1 MDLDVLLKRKDLKP
15 KEKTEVMA
23 DAIIS
28 GELAIVDIIKVA
40 STAKDPAKA
49 TCMEAF
55 EYATNKKPEIA
66 NMELFMFAQNNIG
79 AKAPRLKWESAKVI
93 GNIAH
98 LYSEN
103 LEEAIAGLL
112 ENTREEGT
120 VVRWSAAYAL
130 TKIFHL
136 SKYSNDDFRRTL
148 QDICESEEKNSIK
161 KIYLKVL
168 QN

>member
-1 MDLDVLLKRKDLKP
+1 
-15 KEKTEVMA
+15 MA

-28 GELAIVDIIKVA
+28 GELAIIDIINVA

-55 EYATNKKPEIA
+55 EYATNKKPVIA
-66 NMELFMFAQNNIG
+66 NMELFRFAQNNLC
-79 AKAPRLKWESAKVI
+79 AKATRLKWESAKVV

-98 LYSEN
+98 LYSEH
-103 LEEAIAGLL
+103 LEETIASLL
-112 ENTREEGT
+112 ENTKNDGT

-130 TKIFHL
+130 TQIFHL
-136 SKYSNDDFRRTL
+136 PNYSNDDFRTTL
-148 QDICESEEKNSIK
+148 QDICEFEEKNSIK

-168 QN
+168 KR